1 MVRGGRLELGRARV
15 DRLEDRTD
23 LEAMSQLAGL
33 VLGQSAQLPD
43 LAVGESH
50 ALGVADEAG
59 GDSVGAPQLI
69 GHLVD
74 EADLI
79 EEPRVDRSSVVDL
92 VNRGTCPE
100 RTLHQGEP
108 PIMRPRHVLEQGSE
122 VYR

>member
-23 LEAMSQLAGL
+23 LEAMSQFAGL

-59 GDSVGAPQLI
+59 GESVGAPQLI

-79 EEPRVDRSSVVDL
+79 EEPRVDRSSVVHL
-92 VNRGTCPE
+92 VDRGTCPE

-108 PIMRPRHVLEQGSE
+108 PIVRPRHVLE
-122 VYR
+122 